1 MLALQR
7 HHLRTQLI
15 NTLAAAFLILCI
27 LQRIPFGWPPG
38 YDAWSYIAAAR
49 AFIHGQNPTTA
60 PLEQYVPDVTLS
72 WFGQPLSIGA
82 YLYPPVL
89 ALLHMPLAILPFG
102 VALAIWMSIVAVSA
116 ALLVGALQQLVGRRI
131 ALVACFGFVPLWSSL
146 WLGQINTVIALF
158 LTLAVI
164 AARREQPMRLG
175 AWLALGALLK
185 VTPAVS
191 LLMLMQ
197 RRQWRSI
204 ASATLLAAGV
214 VLLTLPITGMQGW
227 LAGSTAAL
235 RVSFDSDALVSLT
248 AYTFR
253 LPAGY
258 REVATWG
265 LMFGMLGITLLRARQ
280 VPLQLALAA
289 TILLPM
295 LIARITWDHHTVMAL
310 PALAILWT
318 WSRRGRIMAS
328 SAWLALTLSG
338 GITIPVVLLLCWSI
352 CCWPSILEDRPDDQT
367 AVLLA
372 RLSAARDTA

>member
-7 HHLRTQLI
+7 RHLRTHLI
-15 NTLAAAFLILCI
+15 NTLAATFLLLCI
-27 LQRIPFGWPPG
+27 VQRIPFCWPPG
-38 YDAWSYIAAAR
+38 YDAWSYLAAAR
-49 AFIHGQNPTTA
+49 AVLHGYNPTTTH
-60 PLEQYVPDVTLS
+60 LEQYVPDVALS
-72 WFGQPLSIGA
+72 WLGQPLNVGA

-89 ALLHMPLAILPFG
+89 ALLHVPLAILPFN
-102 VALAIWMSIVAVSA
+102 VALAIWMSFVAASA
-116 ALLVGALQQLVGRRI
+116 ALLVWALQQLVGRRI
-131 ALVACFGFVPLWSSL
+131 ALVACLGFAPLWSSL
-146 WLGQINTVIALF
+146 WLGQINTVIALL
-158 LTLAVI
+158 LTLTVI
-164 AARREQPMRLG
+164 AARREQPARQG
-175 AWLALGALLK
+175 IWLVLGALLK

-197 RRQWRSI
+197 RRQWRSVG
-204 ASATLLAAGV
+204 SAALLATCV
-214 VLLTLPITGMQGW
+214 VTLTLPITGLQGW

-265 LMFGMLGITLLRARQ
+265 LMLSMLGITMLRAQR

-289 TILLPM
+289 TIILPM

-318 WSRRGRIMAS
+318 WSQRGRIMAS
-328 SAWLALTLSG
+328 SAWLALSISG
-338 GITIPVVLLLCWSI
+338 GITIPIVLLLCWLI
-352 CCWPSILEDRPDDQT
+352 CCWPSMLEDRADDQT
-367 AVLLA
+367 SVLLA
-372 RLSAARDTA
+372 RLSATNDAA